1 MHVAKEAVVLMLTNV
16 HELLGRIKATA
27 AQLLNAQPW
36 HAIAALIVEQILA
49 CKPPIPRTPLHV
61 ADG

>member
-16 HELLGRIKATA
+16 HELLRRIKATA
-27 AQLLNAQPW
+27 AQLLNTPPW

-49 CKPPIPRTPLHV
+49 YKPPIPPASLQV